1 MTYQVQARLKAPG
14 TRDGTQVFSLYEF
27 GRPFRPQVESMNFT
41 CESKAWKEVPQSRGE
56 EVFEARGQLEV
67 KFHSA
72 DAGNDRGGEIE
83 EVSKEGRCE
92 Y

>member
-1 MTYQVQARLKAPG
+1 
-14 TRDGTQVFSLYEF
+14 
-27 GRPFRPQVESMNFT
+27 MNFT

-72 DAGNDRGGEIE
+72 DAALDRAGEFE
-83 EVSKEGRCE
+83 EISKEGQSE